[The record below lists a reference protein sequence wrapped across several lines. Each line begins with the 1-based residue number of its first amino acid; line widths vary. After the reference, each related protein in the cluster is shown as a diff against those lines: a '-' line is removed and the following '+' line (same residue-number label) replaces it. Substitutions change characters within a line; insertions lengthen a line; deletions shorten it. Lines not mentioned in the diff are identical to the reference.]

1 MSSKS
6 PSNGGEEPDGNDN
19 VRMTIS
25 LDDSAAA
32 QEVLHCL
39 GSTSSEVSFSVDCI
53 ASDGDHPCVVS
64 IDYISDRQLEVA
76 RHAVAE
82 GYYDKPREASLTDL
96 SDNLGIS
103 PSAISQHLNA
113 VEHRLIKALVEAC
126 G

>member
-6 PSNGGEEPDGNDN
+6 PSNDDGVPDGDGN

-25 LDDSAAA
+25 LNDSAAA
-32 QEVLHCL
+32 QEVLYCL

-53 ASDGDHPCVVS
+53 ASDGDQPCIVS
-64 IDYISDRQLEVA
+64 IDYISDRQMEVV

-82 GYYDKPREASLTDL
+82 GYYDTPREASLTDL
-96 SDNLGIS
+96 SDQLDIS

-126 G
+126 K